1 MKTAVG
7 AIILLALA
15 APCVRAQAPAS
26 SDTPQRVQVAPPAA
40 NLNDILAQV
49 QKATSSASVNIGHL
63 RIEKWRTD
71 SDQKQQLQ
79 QIAEALQRN
88 IANAL
93 PGLINDVQ
101 TSKGGVLASFKLY
114 HNLNVL
120 YENLSYLA
128 DVAGSLGKKE
138 EFEPLAQDAASLES
152 ARSSLSTYIE
162 QTATKLENAFLQLNA
177 IQARQAA
184 ASPSS
189 KVVVINDDD
198 DPPQKKTAK
207 PAAKTTK
214 KKTSPSPTPTPA
226 QSAGSPH

>member
-7 AIILLALA
+7 AVILLALA

-26 SDTPQRVQVAPPAA
+26 SDTSQLVQVAPAAA

-93 PGLINDVQ
+93 PGLISDVQ
-101 TSKGGVLASFKLY
+101 TSKGGVLSSFKLY

-152 ARSSLSTYIE
+152 ARSNLSTYIE

-177 IQARQAA
+177 VQARQAA
-184 ASPSS
+184 STPAS
-189 KVVVINDDD
+189 KVVVINDD

>member
-26 SDTPQRVQVAPPAA
+26 SDTPQVVQVAPPAA

-101 TSKGGVLASFKLY
+101 TSKGGVLSSFKLY

-152 ARSSLSTYIE
+152 ARSNLSTYIE
-162 QTATKLENAFLQLNA
+162 QTATRLENAFLQLNA
-177 IQARQAA
+177 VQTRQGTAS
-184 ASPSS
+184 SPSS
-189 KVVVINDDD
+189 KVVVINDD

-214 KKTSPSPTPTPA
+214 KKASPSPTPTPA